1 MGHSECWRETVEQWG
16 EGLPAA
22 LNALVRAALQGTPVL
37 THSDA
42 PHGSGGLHKVRRK
55 VANSNQKPR
64 IPCRPTASHKR
75 QVQKAGCDQQQVGA
89 SCWRKQGPVCCS
101 FFTSFSRLFS
111 MGCLFCAVCVMRS
124 LFPSPSLLWCPV
136 TSVPRGF
143 ILRPVP
149 GCAEARSAAPH
160 TSRTS
165 LPFAMWHLPPLT
177 LSHSRWLPL
186 PPGPCFAATKGHRM
200 APLLEGLLFYSA

>member
-89 SCWRKQGPVCCS
+89 SCWRKQGPVGLLFIFHLFFSVVFHGLLVLCS
-101 FFTSFSRLFS
+101 LCDAFS
-111 MGCLFCAVCVMRS
+111 
-124 LFPSPSLLWCPV
+124 
-136 TSVPRGF
+136 
-143 ILRPVP
+143 
-149 GCAEARSAAPH
+149 
-160 TSRTS
+160 
-165 LPFAMWHLPPLT
+165 
-177 LSHSRWLPL
+177 LPL
-186 PPGPCFAATKGHRM
+186 PLPAVAPSHICPLRLHLAPSARM
-200 APLLEGLLFYSA
+200 CGGQVGRSSHLPDFSALCHVASAPTDPQSLSVASPASRTLLCCH